1 MTQQIP
7 RSLMAHACLPLIF
20 AVSSVFLLE
29 SRWNLVSDRNEN
41 LPSRCERLLKRNQR
55 REELHS
61 IELRRM
67 HLTWPASNEG
77 CHSAHQNSIDMVCS
91 FACLLICERI
101 DYWMSCSS
109 ISQHE
114 IWTSLSWRRLIVCNL
129 SLLLLLRY
137 RKGMSESGVHPA
149 ADEYGKKM
157 PGVV

>member
-41 LPSRCERLLKRNQR
+41 LPRRCER
-55 REELHS
+55 
-61 IELRRM
+61 RM
-67 HLTWPASNEG
+67 QLTWPASNEG
-77 CHSAHQNSIDMVCS
+77 CDSAHQNSIDMVCS

-137 RKGMSESGVHPA
+137 YLHSSDYYYWLQQYDLVSLKISIAIVKAVPIA
-149 ADEYGKKM
+149 VD
-157 PGVV
+157 